1 MAETTGT
8 SRSGFHGAGPSVPLV
23 DMLQLWSMNRFSGLI
38 AVTWQSETGHLYFS
52 DGEIVHAEASGLTG
66 EEAVHVILTWPDG
79 SFDSYA
85 NTGTLKRTIQK
96 KVSHLLLDA
105 HRIID
110 EQRKAAPPM
119 TTPPPMPPRPQ
130 PAAGNLL
137 DQVRAIP
144 DVIGLARFGSDGR
157 PSSDQGPEAEVL
169 AARGLYLA
177 MTHAAAVA
185 AAFGLRDLATASLRG
200 AQESFVVVHAR
211 GNYLCVA
218 VRPGAAVEPV
228 EARVR
233 ALLTKPAAR

>member
-1 MAETTGT
+1 
-8 SRSGFHGAGPSVPLV
+8 VPLV

-38 AVTWQSETGHLYFS
+38 AVTWQSETGNLYFS
-52 DGEIVHAEASGLTG
+52 DGEIVHAEAGGVTG
-66 EEAVHVILTWPDG
+66 EPAVQVILTWPDG
-79 SFDSYA
+79 SFESYT

-119 TTPPPMPPRPQ
+119 TTPPPVPPPLRP
-130 PAAGNLL
+130 PAPPPSLL

-157 PSSDQGPEAEVL
+157 PSGDQGPEAESL
-169 AARGLYLA
+169 AAKGLYLA

-185 AAFGLRDLATASLRG
+185 TAFGLRDLAIASLRG
-200 AQESFVVVHAR
+200 AQESFVLVHAR
-211 GNYLCVA
+211 GSYLCVA

-228 EARVR
+228 ESKVR
-233 ALLTKPAAR
+233 SILSKAAR